1 MPIAGRASNRYTP
14 RVRAI
19 ITGASSGIGAALA
32 HELSR
37 RGWTLALLA
46 RRGDLLDALVR
57 ELTTKSVALTCDV
70 ADAAAVRDAVTRGQ
84 AELGGP
90 FDLAVANAGVGVPSH
105 AAKFNLADAELMTR
119 VNILGMFNLFDVV
132 IPSMI
137 ERRSGRFA
145 GIASI
150 AGLRGL
156 PTSSVY
162 SATKAA
168 MQAFLEASRIE
179 LLQYGVGV
187 TTVNPGF
194 IITPMTQKN
203 RFKMP
208 FLMTAEEAARIIAD
222 GLDRGARVIEF
233 PLPMSLLMRF
243 ARFLPAPIW
252 DRATGGYAKRK
263 VDSEKATR

>member
-1 MPIAGRASNRYTP
+1 
-14 RVRAI
+14 VRAI

-32 HELSR
+32 HELAR
-37 RGWTLALLA
+37 RGWTLGLLA
-46 RRGDLLDALVR
+46 RREDLLDALVH
-57 ELTTKSVALTCDV
+57 ELPTKSVALPCDV
-70 ADAAAVRDAVTRGQ
+70 TDAVAVHEAVKQG
-84 AELGGP
+84 AEVLGGP

-119 VNILGMFNLFDVV
+119 VNILGMFNLFDAV

-137 ERRSGRFA
+137 ERRVGRFA

-168 MQAFLEASRIE
+168 MQAFLEASRVDLI
-179 LLQYGVGV
+179 QYGVGV

-194 IITPMTQKN
+194 VVTAMTEKN

-208 FLMTAEEAARIIAD
+208 FLMTADEAARIIAD
-222 GLDRGARVIEF
+222 GLERGARVVEF
-233 PLPMSLLMRF
+233 PRLMSLLMRF

-263 VDSEKATR
+263 VDPEKARR

>member
-1 MPIAGRASNRYTP
+1 M
-14 RVRAI
+14 RAI

-32 HELSR
+32 RELAR
-37 RGWTLALLA
+37 REWTVALLA
-46 RRGDLLDALVR
+46 RRADLLDALAS
-57 ELTTKSVALTCDV
+57 ELPTKSIALPCDV
-70 ADAAAVRDAVTRGQ
+70 TDAIAVKDAVQRGQ
-84 AELGGP
+84 EALGGP
-90 FDLAVANAGVGVPSH
+90 FDLAIANAGVGVPSH
-105 AAKFNLADAELMTR
+105 AAKFILADAELMTR
-119 VNILGMFNLFDVV
+119 VNILGMFNLFDAV

-168 MQAFLEASRIE
+168 MNSFLEASRVE
-179 LLQYGVGV
+179 LIQYGVGV
-187 TTVNPGF
+187 TIVNPGF
-194 IITPMTQKN
+194 IVTPMTEKN

-208 FLMTAEEAARIIAD
+208 FLMTAEEAARVIAD
-222 GLDRGARVIEF
+222 GLDRGKRIIEF
-233 PLPMSLLMRF
+233 PLPMSIVMRL
-243 ARFLPAPIW
+243 ARLLPAAVW

-263 VDSEKATR
+263 VDPEKAKR

>member
-1 MPIAGRASNRYTP
+1 M
-14 RVRAI
+14 RAI

-32 HELSR
+32 RELSR
-37 RGWTLALLA
+37 RGWTVALLA
-46 RRGDLLDALVR
+46 RRVDLLDALVK
-57 ELTTKSVALTCDV
+57 ELPTKSIALTCDV
-70 ADAAAVRDAVTRGQ
+70 TDAGAVSAAVKEGQDA
-84 AELGGP
+84 LGGP
-90 FDLAVANAGVGVPSH
+90 FDLAVANAGVGIPSH
-105 AAKFNLADAELMTR
+105 ASKFNLADAELMTR
-119 VNILGMFNLFDVV
+119 VNILGMFNLFDAV

-145 GIASI
+145 GVASI

-187 TTVNPGF
+187 TTINPGF
-194 IITPMTQKN
+194 IITPMTEKN

-208 FLMTAEEAARIIAD
+208 FLMKVDDAARVIAD
-222 GLDRGARVIEF
+222 GLERGKRVVEF
-233 PLPMSLLMRF
+233 PRPMSLLMRG
-243 ARFLPAPIW
+243 ARLLPAAVW

-263 VDSEKATR
+263 VDPEKSKR